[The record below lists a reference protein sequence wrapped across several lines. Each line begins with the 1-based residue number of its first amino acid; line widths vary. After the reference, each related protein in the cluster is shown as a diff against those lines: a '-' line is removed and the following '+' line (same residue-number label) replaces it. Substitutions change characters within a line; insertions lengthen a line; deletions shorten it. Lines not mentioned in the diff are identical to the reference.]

1 MVALKVFHSRALHTD
16 GWWWIE
22 CIDAPGA
29 NSQMRSLADLDDHKE
44 AIEHITGTP
53 QAEIEIELEVDLQGG
68 DDGKK
73 LKRYV
78 ELANQLSK
86 LNREFSGL
94 QIELTANLVRNARFS
109 YRDVAKILRISHQR
123 IGQLM
128 ASLRN

>member
-1 MVALKVFHSRALHTD
+1 MKVFHSRALHTD

-44 AIEHITGTP
+44 AIEHISGTP
-53 QAEIEIELEVDLQGG
+53 QSEIEIELEVDLQDG
-68 DDGKK
+68 DDAEK
-73 LKRYV
+73 LRRYV

-94 QIELTANLVRNARFS
+94 QIELTANLVQKAKFS
-109 YRDVAKILRISHQR
+109 YRDVAKILRLSHQR
-123 IGQLM
+123 IGQLV
-128 ASLRN
+128 AGLKH

>member
-1 MVALKVFHSRALHTD
+1 MKVFHSRALHTE

-29 NSQMRSLADLDDHKE
+29 NSQMRSLSDLDDHKE

-53 QAEIEIELEVDLQGG
+53 QAEIEIDLEVELNDG
-68 DDGKK
+68 DDAEK
-73 LKRYV
+73 LRRYV

-94 QIELTANLVRNARFS
+94 QIELTANLVQKAKFS
-109 YRDVAKILRISHQR
+109 YRDVAKILRLSHQR
-123 IGQLM
+123 IGQLV
-128 ASLRN
+128 AGLKH